1 MSKPIMSSDEEQKS
15 TADAA
20 TNTLYTWIRAL
31 ETVKPPKKPVSAM
44 KLLDKHQAGTRALLD
59 QVMTLLQEY
68 KIPSADEFEPL
79 DEDGNMQLKWTD
91 KKAALY
97 LAYDCSPLILMEV
110 GNNPQLEFEDPRQ
123 AIRALAVLLNIPE

>member
-1 MSKPIMSSDEEQKS
+1 MSSDEEQKPIV
-15 TADAA
+15 DAA
-20 TNTLYTWIRAL
+20 FDARYIVTTRITVP

-97 LAYDCSPLILMEV
+97 LAYDCSPLILVEV